1 MEDLNDFEQ
10 LSAGY
15 ALGNLSEEE
24 LARFR
29 QAVERNPE
37 LGIEADRLKDVLD
50 LLPYGLPDAS
60 DELPT
65 SRMRE
70 AILRQVESPVLHP
83 QTPTVSNVIP
93 FRSTATAWVAAGL
106 LIALTGGLG
115 WNTVRLVGENR
126 SLVASLDRERDL
138 IAMLQRSD
146 ARLISLKGMDQAVRA
161 DGSLLINSGDSTGIL
176 TVRDL
181 PPLPADRVYQ
191 VWLVLDGRKIESGKF
206 TVGADG
212 RAVAKIQSLGFTQN
226 SDLMVTI
233 EPKGGMDSP
242 TGPMVM
248 TSRA

>member
-1 MEDLNDFEQ
+1 MELNDFEQ

-29 QAVERNPE
+29 QAVERNPN
-37 LGIEADRLKDVLD
+37 LGVEANRLKDVLD
-50 LLPYGLPDAS
+50 LLPYGLPDAA
-60 DELPT
+60 DELPS
-65 SRMRE
+65 SRMRD
-70 AILRQVESPVLHP
+70 AILRQVDPAP
-83 QTPTVSNVIP
+83 QTPPVSNVIP
-93 FRSTATAWVAAGL
+93 FRSKAPAWVAAGL
-106 LIALTGGLG
+106 LLTLTGGLG

-161 DGSLLINSGDSTGIL
+161 DGNLLINTGDSTGIL

-181 PPLPADRVYQ
+181 PRLPADRVYQ
-191 VWLVLDGRKIESGKF
+191 VWLVLDGRKIESGRF

-212 RAVAKIQSLGFTQN
+212 RAVAKIQSPSFTQN
-226 SDLMVTI
+226 SNLMITI
-233 EPKGGMDSP
+233 EPKGGMDTP